1 MFWIRLIFYGSGF
14 FVFVSGQDEEMID
27 QVVKEAISKPWLPL
41 PLGLKPPSAE
51 SVLAELSRQGISA
64 VPSSSCLINGS
75 RRLRWRDK

>member
-1 MFWIRLIFYGSGF
+1 ML
-14 FVFVSGQDEEMID
+14 D

-51 SVLAELSRQGISA
+51 SVLAELTRQGISA

-75 RRLRWRDK
+75 HRLR